1 MDNRGNS
8 RANTCEKSRLIVK
21 KLEGMY
27 LLDKKPMVH
36 AFSFT
41 GKGVG
46 NGGRGGV
53 FRSLSFLPFF
63 TMVIHNNSLCFESY
77 DFYVDDGSFKFLP
90 YQLSMVM

>member
-8 RANTCEKSRLIVK
+8 RANTCEKSRLALK

-27 LLDKKPMVH
+27 LLDKKPM
-36 AFSFT
+36 
-41 GKGVG
+41 G
-46 NGGRGGV
+46 GGV
-53 FRSLSFLPFF
+53 SASSPKKIYFFFL
-63 TMVIHNNSLCFESY
+63 VIHNNSFCFESY

>member
-1 MDNRGNS
+1 MDTRGNS

-36 AFSFT
+36 PFSFT

-46 NGGRGGV
+46 NGGEGG
-53 FRSLSFLPFF
+53 FFGAFPFF
-63 TMVIHNNSLCFESY
+63 LFLLVIHNNSLCFESY